1 MLTLITC
8 IVLNLLG
15 LSGFL
20 LKFSLDG
27 IAHSLSFIYN
37 EPLVIKIQFRHNS
50 KASFL
55 LFPDMDE
62 LEELVRGYEQF
73 GQKDGPV
80 VCMFVFCFVFQF
92 PFLS

>member
-8 IVLNLLG
+8 IVSNLLG

-20 LKFSLDG
+20 LKVSPDD
-27 IAHSLSFIYN
+27 IANSLSFIYN

-55 LFPDMDE
+55 LFPVMCE
-62 LEELVRGYEQF
+62 LEERTRGYEQF
-73 GQKDGPV
+73 GQIDGPV
-80 VCMFVFCFVFQF
+80 FLFLFSI